1 MEHAHQNIG
10 CASRI
15 GERAQDV
22 EDGAHTQLFAHRR
35 HVFHGGVVVGREHET
50 NAHLRNALCD
60 LRGREVD
67 ADTQTLEHIGAAA
80 FAADAAA
87 AMLADFG
94 TCCGG
99 HKHRTSRNVEGVRAI
114 ATGAHDV
121 HQMLRSATSTL
132 VENSRMTCAAAV
144 ISPMVS
150 FFTRKR
156 GNESRHQHGRHF
168 ARHDEAHDVQ
178 HFVVKNF
185 AVFDDALQRFLRGDG
200 LNGVGHHSSL
210 KKVFQHGMAMLGED
224 GLRVELHPLNVEFG
238 VAHTHDFTI
247 IGPGGHFQARW
258 ATVALN
264 RQ

>member
-15 GERAQDV
+15 GEWAQDV
-22 EDGAHTQLFAHRR
+22 EDGSHTQLFAHRR
-35 HVFHGGVVVGREHET
+35 HIFHGWVVVGCEHET
-50 NAHLRNALCD
+50 NAHLRNALRD
-60 LRGREVD
+60 LRWREVD
-67 ADTQTLEHIGAAA
+67 ADTQTLEHIRTAA

-87 AMLADFG
+87 TMFAHFG
-94 TCCGG
+94 TCCCGD
-99 HKHRTSRNVEGVRAI
+99 KHRASRNVEGVRAI

-121 HQMLRSATSTL
+121 HQMLAISDLHFGRKLTHDLRRGGDFTNGFFFHTQRS
-132 VENSRMTCAAAV
+132 
-144 ISPMVS
+144 
-150 FFTRKR
+150 
-156 GNESRHQHGRHF
+156 NESRHQHGRHF
-168 ARHDEAHDVQ
+168 AGHDEAHDVQ

-185 AVFDDALQRFLRGDG
+185 AVFDHALQRFLRGDG
-200 LNGVGHHSSL
+200 MNGVGHHSSL
-210 KKVFQHGMAMLGED
+210 KKIFQHGMAMLGED
-224 GLRVELHPLNVEFG
+224 GLGMKLHPLNVEFG